1 MQQGDKEEGVD
12 NDFFAKV
19 YFKQDNKEWAI
30 VHGDLILTSAAPTK
44 FTSEKPAWLKKA
56 QEEETRDVSK
66 DEEVEEEEEGVKKP
80 GNISSTTDPGKLSVW
95 QQLQKLGSSKYAR
108 SLSNIIGSP

>member
-44 FTSEKPAWLKKA
+44 FASVKPAWLQKA

-66 DEEVEEEEEGVKKP
+66 DKEVGEEEEEVKKP
-80 GNISSTTDPGKLSVW
+80 SNISSTPDPGELSVFHM
-95 QQLQKLGSSKYAR
+95 LARKLGGNYADTLGR
-108 SLSNIIGSP
+108 IGA

>member
-1 MQQGDKEEGVD
+1 MQQGDNEEGVD

-30 VHGDLILTSAAPTK
+30 VHGDLILTSTAPTK
-44 FTSEKPAWLKKA
+44 FTLVKPAWLKKA

-66 DEEVEEEEEGVKKP
+66 DKEVGEEKEEVKKP
-80 GNISSTTDPGKLSVW
+80 SNISSTPDPKKLSMFARLGDIYGKLA
-95 QQLQKLGSSKYAR
+95 QF
-108 SLSNIIGSP
+108 